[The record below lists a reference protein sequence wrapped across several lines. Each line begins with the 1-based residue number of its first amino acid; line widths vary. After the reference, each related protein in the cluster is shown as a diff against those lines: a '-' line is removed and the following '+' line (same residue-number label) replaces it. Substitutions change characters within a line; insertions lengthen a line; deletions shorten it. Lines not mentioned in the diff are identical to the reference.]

1 MGGMG
6 YNGGVNLFKVPCTH
20 VWYYHNET
28 PVLLMYANSKRK
40 LKNLKINQRV
50 TNILKPFNLTK
61 F

>member
-40 LKNLKINQRV
+40 FDKMGFI
-50 TNILKPFNLTK
+50 
-61 F
+61 